1 MEKVLKD
8 IEKKILQELTKVKT
22 ESRDFWGK
30 TGYTV
35 SVNQIKVIAN
45 RFLVPNQEIEVLA
58 LREKIIP
65 ERYHRNLGVFSP
77 AEQIKL
83 IRSKVTII
91 GLGGLGGTILEL
103 LARVGIGELVVVDK
117 DVIGESNLNRQ
128 ILSRETNLGE
138 EKIKAALERVKEINS
153 SIQVTG
159 YAVFINADNVKEFI
173 KGADVVVDA
182 LDNLPSRF
190 VLEEACRKL
199 KIPLVH
205 GAIAGFNGQLM
216 TIFPEDKGLELI
228 YGTRQGLPEQGS
240 EIRWGAPTITPTMI
254 ASLEAQE
261 VIKILLKRGELFRNR
276 LLYLDIENGTIEILN
291 LVEKE

>member
-1 MEKVLKD
+1 M
-8 IEKKILQELTKVKT
+8 
-22 ESRDFWGK
+22 
-30 TGYTV
+30 
-35 SVNQIKVIAN
+35 
-45 RFLVPNQEIEVLA
+45 
-58 LREKIIP
+58 
-65 ERYHRNLGVFSP
+65 
-77 AEQIKL
+77 
-83 IRSKVTII
+83 
-91 GLGGLGGTILEL
+91 
-103 LARVGIGELVVVDK
+103 
-117 DVIGESNLNRQ
+117 
-128 ILSRETNLGE
+128 
-138 EKIKAALERVKEINS
+138 
-153 SIQVTG
+153 
-159 YAVFINADNVKEFI
+159 
-173 KGADVVVDA
+173 DA

>member
-22 ESRDFWGK
+22 ESRDFLGK

-35 SVNQIKVIAN
+35 SANQIKVIAN

-117 DVIGESNLNRQ
+117 DIIGESNLNRQ

-138 EKIKAALERVKEINS
+138 EKIKAALERE
-153 SIQVTG
+153 
-159 YAVFINADNVKEFI
+159 
-173 KGADVVVDA
+173 
-182 LDNLPSRF
+182 
-190 VLEEACRKL
+190 
-199 KIPLVH
+199 
-205 GAIAGFNGQLM
+205 
-216 TIFPEDKGLELI
+216 
-228 YGTRQGLPEQGS
+228 
-240 EIRWGAPTITPTMI
+240 
-254 ASLEAQE
+254 
-261 VIKILLKRGELFRNR
+261 
-276 LLYLDIENGTIEILN
+276 
-291 LVEKE
+291 

>member
-22 ESRDFWGK
+22 ESRDFLGK

-65 ERYHRNLGVFSP
+65 ERYHCNLGVFSP